1 MTGSKEEEVRRRG
14 DQRSFEKMEMADAA
28 CYLTAMQ
35 SQPSI

>member
-28 CYLTAMQ
+28 
-35 SQPSI
+35 I